1 MKKNFHQHGLKV
13 FVGYY
18 GPHWKMFAIDMLC
31 AIVAS
36 VIDLVFPY
44 ISRNSM
50 QTLLPQGLFG
60 VFFAV
65 MGIMIVAYFLK
76 VLLYYIITVVGHRM
90 GTLVEADMRSDIFSH
105 MQSLSFSFFDH
116 NRIPVDISDKSGSG
130 EYCPASG
137 AKHRRCASGYP
148 GCF

>member
-31 AIVAS
+31 AIIAS
-36 VIDLVFPY
+36 VVDLVFPY

-65 MGIMIVAYFLK
+65 MGIMIVAYLLK
-76 VLLYYIITVVGHRM
+76 ALLYYIITVVGHRM

-116 NRIPVDISDKSGSG
+116 NRTGKLMSRVTTELLTSRSLPTT
-130 EYCPASG
+130 A
-137 AKHRRCASGYP
+137 RRTSSSAP
-148 GCF
+148 